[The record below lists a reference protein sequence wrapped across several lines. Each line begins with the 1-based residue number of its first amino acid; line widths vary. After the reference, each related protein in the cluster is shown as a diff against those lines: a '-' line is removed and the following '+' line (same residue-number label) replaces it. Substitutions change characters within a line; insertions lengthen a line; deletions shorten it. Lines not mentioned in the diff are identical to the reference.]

1 MHIDQNGK
9 LRGLEGKTFF
19 TEKDLSVNVLITT
32 VTPLYRQCFRLG
44 VWNEDLSVES
54 VVGRLEN
61 CFSRDFRGYF
71 LFDSGEVCIGASWY
85 EYVNLDWIEKNK
97 GYELADFIVGK
108 MITNSLKQI
117 IWQTETLVNPD
128 PKYAKH
134 GFASQLK
141 TIIDQDLQILSS
153 SLGGIIAATRMRDD
167 NIGIL
172 KVNSRLQYQKSG
184 IRMPCNLDPDISH
197 EYWFK
202 IYN

>member
-1 MHIDQNGK
+1 MHIDPNGK

-71 LFDSGEVCIGASWY
+71 LFDTGEICIGASWY
-85 EYVNLDWIEKNK
+85 EYVNLDWITKNK
-97 GYELADFIVGK
+97 GAELADFIAQK
-108 MITNSLKQI
+108 MSSHNLGQI
-117 IWQTETLVNPD
+117 IWQTETLVHPD
-128 PKYAKH
+128 FKDQGLAT
-134 GFASQLK
+134 QLK
-141 TIIDQDLQILSS
+141 TIIDQDLQALSS
-153 SLGGIIAATRMRDD
+153 PLGGVIAATRMRDD

-172 KVNSRLQYQKSG
+172 KVNSRLQYQKTG

-197 EYWFK
+197 EYWYK
-202 IYN
+202 IYS